1 MTMKP
6 KRANRSVQRWRCTE
20 CSREFAH
27 RNQYH
32 SCGRHEL
39 APHLR
44 GRDARVIAVFEKLVR
59 LLRAS
64 ARGSPF
70 RLSPAR
76 TLIGLQGRIVY
87 GSLRLG
93 RAWVDV
99 SLLLPRP
106 EPYVDA
112 RARDFKVIG
121 TRFEHVFRF
130 RSPRELDARAAAWFR
145 QAYALQKRKP
155 A

>member
-1 MTMKP
+1 MRYERKTPVP
-6 KRANRSVQRWRCTE
+6 KHWQCPE
-20 CSREFAH
+20 CGREFAH

-44 GRDARVIAVFEKLVR
+44 GRDARVVAIFEKLVK
-59 LLRAS
+59 LLSAS
-64 ARGSPF
+64 ARGGPF

-99 SLLLPRP
+99 SLLLPRA